1 MLRAEQVR
9 KAAGLVEDAE
19 NVLYSLLDVSEAESN
34 EWGANLARIIQRL
47 GEIYN
52 DLEDLTI
59 E

>member
-9 KAAGLVEDAE
+9 KAASLVEDAE
-19 NVLYSLLDVSEAESN
+19 NVLFSLLDESEAESN

-52 DLEDLTI
+52 DLEDLTTG
-59 E
+59 